1 MSHSESTQTRPG
13 LDAPDARGRT
23 GLDREGFDLTGNPDV
38 VVKTVTLLSSHWYVL
53 RTTEFEYRHRDG
65 RWTTEHRETY
75 DRGNGAAVL
84 LYDLDARSVVLVR
97 QFRYPTYVNGNLDGM
112 LLEVPAGLLDE
123 DGPEEGARREASE
136 ETGLEV
142 GRLEHV
148 FDAFMSPG
156 SITEMLHFYAGPYRA
171 GSSDG
176 VYAGLADE
184 GEDTEL
190 VELSFDEA
198 LAQIGVQIIDAK
210 TIMLLQWA
218 ALSGPFSR

>member
-1 MSHSESTQTRPG
+1 MTAGVDE
-13 LDAPDARGRT
+13 PDRRGRT
-23 GLDREGFDLTGNPDV
+23 GLDREGLDLVGNPDV
-38 VVKTVTLLSSHWYVL
+38 VVKEVTLLSSDWYVL
-53 RTTEFEYRHRDG
+53 RTTRFDYRHRDG
-65 RWTTEHRETY
+65 SWTSEQRETY

-84 LYDLDARSVVLVR
+84 LYDAEARTVVLIR
-97 QFRYPTYVNGNLDGM
+97 QFRYPAYVNGDLDGM

-156 SITEMLHFYAGPYRA
+156 SVTEKLHFYAGRYRA
-171 GSSDG
+171 GTREG
-176 VYAGLADE
+176 AFAGLADE
-184 GEDTEL
+184 GEDIEV

-198 LAQIGVQIIDAK
+198 LTQIGVQIVDAK

>member
-1 MSHSESTQTRPG
+1 VTAGIDE
-13 LDAPDARGRT
+13 PDRRGRT
-23 GLDREGFDLTGNPDV
+23 GLDREGFDLAGNPDV
-38 VVKTVTLLSSHWYVL
+38 VVKEVTLLSSHWYVL
-53 RTTEFEYRHRDG
+53 RTTRFEYRHRDG
-65 RWTTEHRETY
+65 SVTTKERETY
-75 DRGNGAAVL
+75 DRGDGAAVL
-84 LYDLDARSVVLVR
+84 LFDAEARTVVLIR
-97 QFRYPTYVNGNLDGM
+97 QFRYPAYVNGDLDGM

-123 DGPEEGARREASE
+123 DVPEEGARREASE

-156 SITEMLHFYAGPYRA
+156 SVTEKLHFYAGRYRA
-171 GSSDG
+171 GSREG
-176 VYAGLADE
+176 AFAGLADE
-184 GEDTEL
+184 GEDIEV

-218 ALSGPFSR
+218 ALNGPFSR

>member
-1 MSHSESTQTRPG
+1 MTAGIDE
-13 LDAPDARGRT
+13 PDRRGRT
-23 GLDREGFDLTGNPDV
+23 GLDQEGYDLTGNPDV
-38 VVKTVTLLSSHWYVL
+38 DVKRVTLLSSHWYVL

-65 RWTTEHRETY
+65 RVTTEHRETY

-84 LYDLDARSVVLVR
+84 LYDADACTVVLVR

-123 DGPEEGARREASE
+123 EGPEEGARREASE

-142 GRLEHV
+142 NRLEHV
-148 FDAFMSPG
+148 FDAYMSPG
-156 SITEMLHFYAGPYRA
+156 SITEMLHFYAGRYRA
-171 GSSDG
+171 GSREG
-176 VYAGLADE
+176 AFAGLADE
-184 GEDTEL
+184 GEDTEV

-198 LAQIGVQIIDAK
+198 LTQIGVQIVDAK

-218 ALSGPFSR
+218 ALRGPFSR

>member
-1 MSHSESTQTRPG
+1 MTAGIDE
-13 LDAPDARGRT
+13 PDRRGRT
-23 GLDREGFDLTGNPDV
+23 GLDRDGLDLVGNPDV
-38 VVKTVTLLSSHWYVL
+38 VVKEVTLLSSDWYVL
-53 RTTEFEYRHRDG
+53 RTTRFDYRHRDG
-65 RWTTEHRETY
+65 SWTSEQRETY

-84 LYDLDARSVVLVR
+84 LYDADARTVVLIR
-97 QFRYPTYVNGNLDGM
+97 QFRYPAYVNGDLDGM

-142 GRLEHV
+142 DRLEHV

-156 SITEMLHFYAGPYRA
+156 SVTEKLHFYAGRYRA
-171 GSSDG
+171 GTRSG
-176 VYAGLADE
+176 AFAGLADE
-184 GEDTEL
+184 GEDIEVL
-190 VELSFDEA
+190 ELSFDEA
-198 LAQIGVQIIDAK
+198 LTQIGVQIVDAK

>member
-1 MSHSESTQTRPG
+1 MSNATDISTPG
-13 LDAPDARGRT
+13 IDVPDRRGRT
-23 GLDREGFDLTGNPDV
+23 GLDGEGYDLTGNPDV
-38 VVKTVTLLSSHWYVL
+38 VVKQVTLLSSHWYIL

-84 LYDLDARSVVLVR
+84 LFDPDARTVVLVR

-123 DGPEEGARREASE
+123 DGPEEGARREAEE
-136 ETGLEV
+136 ETGLEI

-148 FDAFMSPG
+148 FDSYMSPG
-156 SITEMLHFYAGPYRA
+156 SITEKLHFFAGRYRA
-171 GSSDG
+171 GSREG
-176 VYAGLADE
+176 AYAGLADE

-198 LAQIGVQIIDAK
+198 LAQIGVQIVDAK

-218 ALSGPFSR
+218 ALKGPFAR

>member
-1 MSHSESTQTRPG
+1 
-13 LDAPDARGRT
+13 
-23 GLDREGFDLTGNPDV
+23 
-38 VVKTVTLLSSHWYVL
+38 
-53 RTTEFEYRHRDG
+53 
-65 RWTTEHRETY
+65 
-75 DRGNGAAVL
+75 
-84 LYDLDARSVVLVR
+84 
-97 QFRYPTYVNGNLDGM
+97 M

>member
-1 MSHSESTQTRPG
+1 MTAGIDE
-13 LDAPDARGRT
+13 PDRRGRT
-23 GLDREGFDLTGNPDV
+23 GLDREGYDLTATPDV
-38 VVKTVTLLSSHWYVL
+38 VVKEVTLLSSHWYIL

-65 RWTTEHRETY
+65 HWSTEHRETY

-84 LYDLDARSVVLVR
+84 LYDPESRTVVLVR

-123 DGPEEGARREASE
+123 DGPEEGARREAEE

-148 FDAFMSPG
+148 FDSYMSPG
-156 SITEMLHFYAGPYRA
+156 SITEMLHFYAGRYRA
-171 GSSDG
+171 GSRQG
-176 VYAGLADE
+176 VHAGLADE

-198 LAQIGVQIIDAK
+198 LAQIGVQIVDAK